1 MAKRKSG
8 ITVICFYWQGDRW
21 QEEGFND
28 PPGYNNRLIHQL
40 RRAGHISRGLPA
52 RYVNNLYWGVKRFSD
67 RPFQFI
73 CFTNEQLEGLDQ
85 GITVKPFRMVTRAGV
100 LPRIWMFSHEAELTG
115 QVLCLDIDIIV
126 IGTLKPLM
134 DYEGLFCAR
143 SKFAPNEGYKLDG
156 DIMSFRACEAVEDIF
171 WKPFIANVDAAVELT
186 QGRERYWIRH
196 VANNL
201 AHRWDVEA
209 PGSVISY
216 KWHAKGLTHPPQG
229 ASIISC
235 HGMPRPHQIRDKWV
249 KDYWI

>member
-1 MAKRKSG
+1 
-8 ITVICFYWQGDRW
+8 
-21 QEEGFND
+21 
-28 PPGYNNRLIHQL
+28 
-40 RRAGHISRGLPA
+40 
-52 RYVNNLYWGVKRFSD
+52 
-67 RPFQFI
+67 
-73 CFTNEQLEGLDQ
+73 
-85 GITVKPFRMVTRAGV
+85 MVTDCGV
-100 LPRIWMFSHEAELTG
+100 LPRLFMFSRGAGLFGH
-115 QVLCLDIDIIV
+115 QVLCLDIDVVIV
-126 IGTLKPLM
+126 GTLKPLM